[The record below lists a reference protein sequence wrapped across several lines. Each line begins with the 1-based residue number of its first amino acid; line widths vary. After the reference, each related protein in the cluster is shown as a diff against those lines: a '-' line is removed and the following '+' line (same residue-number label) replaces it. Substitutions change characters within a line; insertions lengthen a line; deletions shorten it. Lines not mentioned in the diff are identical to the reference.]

1 MKSNIG
7 FTDPWGKISAY
18 LITNYSELID
28 INESVLRKALLASGY
43 TDDEIQHLLS
53 TDGFSEDVAF
63 TYNRI
68 YEEQDAAS
76 S

>member
-7 FTDPWGKISAY
+7 FTDPWGKISDY
-18 LITNYSELID
+18 LLSNYSELID
-28 INESVLRKALLASGY
+28 INDSVLRKALLASGY

-68 YEEQDAAS
+68 YAENKGAK
-76 S
+76 